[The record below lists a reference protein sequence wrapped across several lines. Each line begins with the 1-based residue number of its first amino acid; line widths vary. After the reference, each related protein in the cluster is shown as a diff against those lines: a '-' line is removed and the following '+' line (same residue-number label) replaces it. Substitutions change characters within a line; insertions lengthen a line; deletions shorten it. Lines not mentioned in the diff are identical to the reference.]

1 MIDNYDAPELL
12 TELAPAVT
20 AIVCTCDLD
29 TEVDLSSLA
38 LGLED
43 GMLVSLN
50 DPVVA
55 AAIMAATLVDSTPVD
70 LAAIQ
75 GLAERLGCEPS
86 PSAVRHVASSALDH
100 VVLLRSAARSL
111 MVPSTTESEE
121 PVQEGPDK
129 TSLEWLL
136 AEMDAAG
143 NRVRAVNSAN

>member
-1 MIDNYDAPELL
+1 VIDNYEAPDLL

-29 TEVDLSSLA
+29 ADVDLNSLA

-43 GMLVSLN
+43 GMLVSLD
-50 DPVVA
+50 DPGVA
-55 AAIMAATLVDSTPVD
+55 AAMAASLTETTSVD
-70 LAAIQ
+70 LAAIH
-75 GLAERLGCEPS
+75 GVAERLGCEPS

-100 VVLLRSAARSL
+100 VVSLRSAARSL
-111 MVPSTTESEE
+111 MVPSLPVGDK

-136 AEMDAAG
+136 AEMEAAG
-143 NRVRAVNSAN
+143 ESARLASPTH